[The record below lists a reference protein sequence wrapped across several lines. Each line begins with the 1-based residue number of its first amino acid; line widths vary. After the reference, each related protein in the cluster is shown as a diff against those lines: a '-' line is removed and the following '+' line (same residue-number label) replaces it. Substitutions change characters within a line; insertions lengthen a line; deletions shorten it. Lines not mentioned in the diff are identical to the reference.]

1 MSNHTLKF
9 GGEWRHNRDMLL
21 QTQDAGGPRG
31 AFTFNASG
39 TGLPSEQATLSGV
52 ANAMASFLLDW
63 PNGVQRDLKV
73 FDEPGTKHWATF
85 LFVHDKWQAR
95 PNVTV
100 DLGLRWEYYNPL
112 EGLAGQGSLAN
123 YDPATHTLRVSGYGD
138 LNNSLNVEKTLT
150 NFSPRTG
157 ISWRLSDRSVARAG
171 YGAST
176 IPFPDNRYAFNY
188 PVKQN
193 YAGSAANGFQRAG
206 SMATGFPAP
215 ALLDIPSSGIVPV
228 TGALQNAT
236 LDVIPTTLHEG
247 TLHSWNV
254 AFQRQLPYSLTADIA
269 YVGNR
274 GVDLVMDVNTNAS
287 LVYGSGN
294 AGRPQF
300 APFNRTG
307 TSRTRSNENK
317 STYHSLQM
325 KVDRRFQNGFMVTNS
340 YTLGRARDY
349 ANENGGI
356 GTPIDFELS
365 WGRANYDRLH
375 NYVLTGIYE
384 LPWGPGQRW
393 MSTGILGR
401 IIGGWQLS
409 GVFVAQSG
417 VPLTITAS
425 DSLLNTP
432 GNTAFAN
439 LNGEHRVIGDLG
451 PGRQYFDTSVYSQP
465 AGGTQGNLRRT
476 NGPEGPGFW
485 SLDGS
490 LVKRV
495 QIGGARYAEFRI
507 DAYNLPNAVR
517 WGNPSTGFSTAA
529 GNTFGQVTGTTGGQ
543 RSVRFGGRFI
553 F

>member
-1 MSNHTLKF
+1 
-9 GGEWRHNRDMLL
+9 
-21 QTQDAGGPRG
+21 
-31 AFTFNASG
+31 
-39 TGLPSEQATLSGV
+39 
-52 ANAMASFLLDW
+52 
-63 PNGVQRDLKV
+63 
-73 FDEPGTKHWATF
+73 
-85 LFVHDKWQAR
+85 
-95 PNVTV
+95 
-100 DLGLRWEYYNPL
+100 
-112 EGLAGQGSLAN
+112 
-123 YDPATHTLRVSGYGD
+123 
-138 LNNSLNVEKTLT
+138 
-150 NFSPRTG
+150 
-157 ISWRLSDRSVARAG
+157 
-171 YGAST
+171 
-176 IPFPDNRYAFNY
+176 
-188 PVKQN
+188 
-193 YAGSAANGFQRAG
+193 
-206 SMATGFPAP
+206 
-215 ALLDIPSSGIVPV
+215 V